1 MPVPIDQLLPFL
13 AGSILI
19 TVVPG
24 ADMALIMRQVFL
36 GGTRLA
42 QRTIFGNLT
51 GLVVH
56 AVALAVGLSALLV
69 ASAEA
74 YTVVR
79 IAGAA
84 YLVYLGAQSLLSA
97 WRSRTEAD
105 RSTGDDG
112 QAAAG
117 ASGAALPPT
126 RKVPSM
132 RTAYLQ
138 GVISTVL
145 NPKPALLFLTFLPQF
160 VDPSRPVLPQ
170 IMFLAGVHIV
180 IGLIWLTVY
189 AHLIHRAHRTLTRS
203 DVKRWLEG
211 ATGVVLIALGLRVAV
226 EPS

>member
-13 AGSILI
+13 AGSVLI

-24 ADMALIMRQVFL
+24 ADMALIMRQVFI
-36 GGTRLA
+36 GGTALA

-56 AVALAVGLSALLV
+56 ATALAVGLSALLV

-74 YTVVR
+74 YTVVKL
-79 IAGAA
+79 AGAA

-97 WRSRTEAD
+97 WRSRRGVEPAGE
-105 RSTGDDG
+105 GDG
-112 QAAAG
+112 GPLTTPGAG
-117 ASGAALPPT
+117 ST

-160 VDPSRPVLPQ
+160 VDTAQPVLPQ
-170 IMFLAGVHIV
+170 ILFLAGVHIV
-180 IGLIWLTVY
+180 VGLIWLTIY
-189 AHLIHRAHRTLTRS
+189 AHVIHRAHRTLTRA
-203 DVKRWLEG
+203 DVRRWLEG

-226 EPS
+226 EQR

>member
-1 MPVPIDQLLPFL
+1 MPVPMDQLLPFL

-24 ADMALIMRQVFL
+24 ADMALIMRQVFI
-36 GGTRLA
+36 GGTALA

-56 AVALAVGLSALLV
+56 ATALAVGLSALLV

-74 YTVVR
+74 YTIVKL
-79 IAGAA
+79 AGAA

-97 WRSRTEAD
+97 WRSRRGIEPAG
-105 RSTGDDG
+105 GDEG
-112 QAAAG
+112 GPVATPGVACR
-117 ASGAALPPT
+117 

-160 VDPSRPVLPQ
+160 VDTAQPVLPQ
-170 IMFLAGVHIV
+170 ILFLAGVHIV
-180 IGLIWLTVY
+180 VGLIWLTIY
-189 AHLIHRAHRTLTRS
+189 AHLIHRAHRTLTRA

-226 EPS
+226 EQR

>member
-1 MPVPIDQLLPFL
+1 MPVRLEQLLPFL

-24 ADMALIMRQVFL
+24 ADMALIMRQVFV
-36 GGTRLA
+36 GGTALA

-56 AVALAVGLSALLV
+56 ATALAVGLSALLV

-74 YTVVR
+74 YTVVKL
-79 IAGAA
+79 AGAA

-97 WRSRTEAD
+97 WRSRGDRRAAEAA
-105 RSTGDDG
+105 DDPARAVPG
-112 QAAAG
+112 
-117 ASGAALPPT
+117 LPT

-160 VDPSRPVLPQ
+160 VDTTRAVLPQ
-170 IMFLAGVHIV
+170 ILFLAGVHIV
-180 IGLIWLTVY
+180 VGLIWLTIY
-189 AHLIHRAHRTLTRS
+189 AHLVHRAHRTLTRA

-211 ATGVVLIALGLRVAV
+211 ATGVVLIVLGLRVAV
-226 EPS
+226 EPR